1 MPTSPAPSRQDLAAI
16 PASAIRPPTPT
27 RIPAG
32 TTEGTR
38 PADAKAMLARIAALR
53 TDKDD

>member
-1 MPTSPAPSRQDLAAI
+1 MP

-32 TTEGTR
+32 SPDGTR
-38 PADAKAMLARIAALR
+38 STDAKAMLARIAALR